1 MNLLTKKF
9 KELIYSIN
17 TDDHY
22 SEYDEDE
29 VVMNNKFKLKEFN
42 LTKRNNTTEGS
53 LENITNKTDNS
64 INTISNAK
72 KTNATGTDELS
83 FSDDELNFHHNPNI
97 FYANHDLEYS
107 GDNINLSH
115 LNDNKYRNSSN
126 DLEDDDIDN
135 EGNMIYTHS
144 NSSQVPYEDA
154 IDDGSKDVIAAWEYI
169 KNWCMENSND
179 LYASLNDP
187 CSFQDLNDVEKDLN
201 VSLPKPFKVSSRIH
215 DGQELD
221 GLSGVQGLF
230 YGLTLMT
237 LDEIVSMRDHWAKI
251 YQNVYSSQQQMKR
264 LPRQGSIPPAF
275 IKLQYCNPKWI
286 PVVTDNAGNHIAI
299 DLDPGMKGTVGQVII
314 FGRDFDTKFVIA
326 ENWGDFMTS
335 FVNDLK
341 SGNWDLDED
350 SDNDYLKG
358 DGELIFIEYAAGS
371 RVYEDYLNVLKRRTW
386 SVWKKQRD
394 VEILQKN
401 KPKFSTKP
409 QNTQIRQ
416 PLYAPKNSSK
426 LNSEVERRVGSVRD
440 FSVSVNH
447 ESNPKLAPSVQSST
461 ESLNKLNEDIIKENE
476 VNEDEV
482 KEETLVQDEVKEEPL
497 VDAEVKEKPLV
508 ETEVKEESL
517 VDAEVKEEPL
527 VDAEDKEEPLVDAE
541 VKEEPLV
548 DAEVKEEPLVQ
559 TDPKVN
565 EIEEKD
571 KVVEE
576 ITEEL
581 ITLKEIKDPS
591 TKEVEEAN
599 EQIKDIGIKTETVNV
614 QQKDHEVVDIEENDK
629 EEMEEIPL

>member
-64 INTISNAK
+64 ISTISNAK

-497 VDAEVKEKPLV
+497 VDAEVKE
-508 ETEVKEESL
+508 
-517 VDAEVKEEPL
+517 
-527 VDAEDKEEPLVDAE
+527 
-541 VKEEPLV
+541 
-548 DAEVKEEPLVQ
+548 EPLVQ

>member
-497 VDAEVKEKPLV
+497 VDAEVKE
-508 ETEVKEESL
+508 
-517 VDAEVKEEPL
+517 
-527 VDAEDKEEPLVDAE
+527 
-541 VKEEPLV
+541 
-548 DAEVKEEPLVQ
+548 EPLVQ

>member
-64 INTISNAK
+64 ISTISNAK

-358 DGELIFIEYAAGS
+358 DGELIFIDYAAGS

-476 VNEDEV
+476 V

-497 VDAEVKEKPLV
+497 VE
-508 ETEVKEESL
+508 
-517 VDAEVKEEPL
+517 
-527 VDAEDKEEPLVDAE
+527 AE

-581 ITLKEIKDPS
+581 IILKEIKDPS
-591 TKEVEEAN
+591 PKEVEEAN

-614 QQKDHEVVDIEENDK
+614 QQKDQEVVDIEENDK

>member
-64 INTISNAK
+64 ISTISNAK

-358 DGELIFIEYAAGS
+358 DGELIFIDYAAGS

-394 VEILQKN
+394 
-401 KPKFSTKP
+401 
-409 QNTQIRQ
+409 
-416 PLYAPKNSSK
+416 

-497 VDAEVKEKPLV
+497 VDAEVKEEPLV
-508 ETEVKEESL
+508 ETEVKEE
-517 VDAEVKEEPL
+517 PL
-527 VDAEDKEEPLVDAE
+527 VDSEVKEEPLVDAE

-565 EIEEKD
+565 EREEKD

-591 TKEVEEAN
+591 PKEVEEAN

-614 QQKDHEVVDIEENDK
+614 QQKDQEVVDIEENDK